1 MKTLKKIILF
11 VLIVIFLI
19 FSFQNRQDIPL
30 TFFNWSTQIP
40 TSLVIVATYVLGM
53 FSGGLVWMLLK
64 TLVTNPQKQ
73 EKIKEITPEIDGD
86 LKI

>member
-1 MKTLKKIILF
+1 MKTVKKIILF
-11 VLIVIFLI
+11 ILIVIFLI

-30 TFFNWSTQIP
+30 VFFQWSTQIP

-64 TLVTNPQKQ
+64 TLVVTETK
-73 EKIKEITPEIDGD
+73 EKEKPISKSETDSN